1 MDLSY
6 TLDDASDGDRYT
18 GHGPDLPTAG
28 CQSRDA
34 HPALDGSVSTEDVIP
49 GTYREAHSSCAW
61 HAGNWRRLQPA
72 SSTATRLSVRMT
84 WTLPHARGLGP
95 WARTPTLQAC
105 ATLKLNSA
113 AVTASMRGCANHSWL
128 MYGSLVYMLLVGSL
142 DVSSSIASNA
152 ASTGQKL
159 QSHRLK
165 HESGARTGRSP
176 HPNALTCALTLQL
189 CSPPRGA
196 AKK

>member
-1 MDLSY
+1 MGKDPNPAGLRHIE
-6 TLDDASDGDRYT
+6 TEQRRRDRIN
-18 GHGPDLPTAG
+18 
-28 CQSRDA
+28 
-34 HPALDGSVSTEDVIP
+34 E
-49 GTYREAHSSCAW
+49 
-61 HAGNWRRLQPA
+61 
-72 SSTATRLSVRMT
+72 
-84 WTLPHARGLGP
+84 
-95 WARTPTLQAC
+95 
-105 ATLKLNSA
+105 
-113 AVTASMRGCANHSWL
+113 GCANHSWL